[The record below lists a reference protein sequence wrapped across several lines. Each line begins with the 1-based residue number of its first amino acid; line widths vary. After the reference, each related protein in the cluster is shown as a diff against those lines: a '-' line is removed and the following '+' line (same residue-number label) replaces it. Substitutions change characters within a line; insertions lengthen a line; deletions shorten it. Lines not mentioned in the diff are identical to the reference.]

1 MAGHWATEA
10 VHVVPVFGERGALL
24 EHKIFNLFY
33 NWPLT
38 IRNRI
43 KKRWQLRAALPP
55 RYWHI
60 GLCMA
65 AGVAIFVTA
74 DLYYLNKFGE
84 LPHLKEVWFIS
95 IIVPLLCGSAVTLG
109 AGGAE
114 MWTRLIGAV
123 ICATAVAVFSTL
135 ISAVLGAGDA
145 IGFSEIVVV
154 CLWRIFVF
162 TILSVLGLLFTEIK
176 LPEPET
182 N

>member
-1 MAGHWATEA
+1 
-10 VHVVPVFGERGALL
+10 VPVFGERGALL

-38 IRNRI
+38 LRNRI
-43 KKRWQLRAALPP
+43 QKRWQLRATIPP

-60 GLCMA
+60 GLCLV
-65 AGVAIFVTA
+65 AGVAIFVST

-84 LPHLKEVWFIS
+84 LPPLKEVWFFS
-95 IIVPLLCGSAVTLG
+95 LIVPLLCGAAVTLG

-114 MWTRLIGAV
+114 IWNRVIGAAM
-123 ICATAVAVFSTL
+123 CAAAVGVFSTL
-135 ISAVLGAGDA
+135 ISAVLGTGDS
-145 IGFSEIVVV
+145 IGFSDIAIA

-162 TILSVLGLLFTEIK
+162 TILSVAGLLFTEIK